1 MKDAT
6 TFIDE
11 LKDKVHELFEENKE
25 LKKRIEK
32 AIEYIEKEKVIKE
45 GNTLEQITNY
55 EKNILEILKGE
66 LKWKS

>member
-66 LKWKS
+66 LK

>member
-1 MKDAT
+1 MKDAI

-66 LKWKS
+66 LK